1 MVKVPVLN
9 WKKEQVGEVA
19 LPADVFEYPYRK
31 HLVWEVVKAYLA
43 GRRAGTHKT
52 KVRSEVS
59 GSGKKPFKQKGTGR
73 ARQGGGRPPIH
84 RHGGT
89 SHGPRPRSY
98 AQGLSVNAKK
108 NALKAVLSRRVQEA
122 RLIVLEKMDLASHK
136 TKDLKTALDRLGVQG
151 KTLFVDVDSRGNESF
166 GRASRNVRAWKLVDA
181 LAVNTY
187 DVMNHPTL
195 VVSKEALNRVVA
207 TLGGQ

>member
-1 MVKVPVLN
+1 MAKIPVWN

-19 LPADVFEYPYRK
+19 LPAGVFGYPYRK

-43 GRRAGTHKT
+43 GGRAGTHKT

-89 SHGPRPRSY
+89 AHGPVPRSY
-98 AQGLSVNAKK
+98 AQDLSVKEKK
-108 NALKAVLSRRVQEA
+108 NALKAVLSRRLSEERILVVD
-122 RLIVLEKMDLASHK
+122 RLELESTK
-136 TKDLKTALDRLGVQG
+136 TKDLKAAIGALGIEG
-151 KTLFVDVDSRGNESF
+151 KALFVDSRDNANF
-166 GRASRNVRAWKLVDA
+166 ARASRNVKSWKLVDA
-181 LAVNTY
+181 LGVNAY
-187 DVMNHPTL
+187 DVLAHGT
-195 VVSKEALNRVVA
+195 VVLSRQALTRVVQN
-207 TLGGQ
+207 LGGE

>member
-1 MVKVPVLN
+1 MAKIPVWN

-19 LPADVFEYPYRK
+19 LPAGVFDYPYRK

-43 GRRAGTHKT
+43 GLRAGTHKT

-89 SHGPRPRSY
+89 VHGPVPRSY
-98 AQGLSVNAKK
+98 AQDVSVGEKK
-108 NALKAVLSRRVQEA
+108 NALKAVLSRRAAEERILVVD
-122 RLIVLEKMDLASHK
+122 RLEVESTK
-136 TKDLKTALDRLGVQG
+136 TRDLKAAIEGLGVEG
-151 KTLFVDVDSRGNESF
+151 KALFVDSRDNSNF
-166 GRASRNVRAWKLVDA
+166 VRASRNVKSWKLVDA
-181 LAVNTY
+181 LGVNAY
-187 DVMNHPTL
+187 DVLAHGT
-195 VVSKEALNRVVA
+195 VVLSKQALSRVVQN
-207 TLGGQ
+207 LGGE

>member
-1 MVKVPVLN
+1 MAKIPVIN

-19 LPADVFEYPYRK
+19 LPAGVFDYPYRK

-43 GRRAGTHKT
+43 GNRAGTHKT

-98 AQGLSVNAKK
+98 AQDVSVGEKK
-108 NALKAVLSRRVQEA
+108 NALKAVLSRRMAEERIVVVD
-122 RLIVLEKMDLASHK
+122 RLEIESTK
-136 TKDLKTALDRLGVQG
+136 TKDLKTALGALGIEG
-151 KTLFVDVDSRGNESF
+151 KALFVDSRDNANF
-166 GRASRNVRAWKLVDA
+166 ARASRNVKAWKLVDA
-181 LAVNTY
+181 LGVNAY
-187 DVMNHPTL
+187 DVLAHGT
-195 VVSKEALNRVVA
+195 VVLSKQAFTRVVQ
-207 TLGGQ
+207 TLGGE

>member
-1 MVKVPVLN
+1 MAKIPVIN

-19 LPADVFEYPYRK
+19 LPAGVFDYPYRK

-43 GRRAGTHKT
+43 GNRAGTHKT

-98 AQGLSVNAKK
+98 AQDVSVGEKK
-108 NALKAVLSRRVQEA
+108 NALKAVLSRRMAEERIVVVD
-122 RLIVLEKMDLASHK
+122 RLEIESTK
-136 TKDLKTALDRLGVQG
+136 TKDLKVALGALGIEG
-151 KTLFVDVDSRGNESF
+151 KALFVDSRDNANF
-166 GRASRNVRAWKLVDA
+166 ARASRNVKAWKLVDA
-181 LAVNTY
+181 LGVNAY
-187 DVMNHPTL
+187 DVLAHGT
-195 VVSKEALNRVVA
+195 VVLSKQAFTRVVQ
-207 TLGGQ
+207 TLGGE

>member
-1 MVKVPVLN
+1 MAKIPVWN

-19 LPADVFEYPYRK
+19 LPAEVFAYPYRR

-43 GRRAGTHKT
+43 GQRAGTHKT

-89 SHGPRPRSY
+89 VHGPVPRSY
-98 AQGLSVNAKK
+98 AQKVSVGEKK
-108 NALKAVLSRRVQEA
+108 NALKSVLSRRASEE
-122 RLIVLEKMDLASHK
+122 RIVVVDNLDLDSFK
-136 TKDLKTALDRLGVQG
+136 TKDLRNAVGALGIAG
-151 KTLFVDVDSRGNESF
+151 KALFVDGRGNANFE
-166 GRASRNVRAWKLVDA
+166 RASRNVPTWKLVDP
-181 LAVNTY
+181 LAVNAY
-187 DVMNHPTL
+187 DVLAHGTL
-195 VVSKEALNRVVA
+195 VLSKQAFSRVVQN
-207 TLGGQ
+207 LGGE

>member
-1 MVKVPVLN
+1 MAKIPVWN

-19 LPADVFEYPYRK
+19 LPAGVFDYPYRK

-43 GRRAGTHKT
+43 GLRAGTHKT

-89 SHGPRPRSY
+89 VHGPVPRSY
-98 AQGLSVNAKK
+98 AQDVSVGEKK
-108 NALKAVLSRRVQEA
+108 NALKAVLSRRASEERILVVD
-122 RLIVLEKMDLASHK
+122 RLEVESTK
-136 TKDLKTALDRLGVQG
+136 TRDLKAAIEGLGVEG
-151 KTLFVDVDSRGNESF
+151 KALFVDSRDNANF
-166 GRASRNVRAWKLVDA
+166 VRASRNVKSWKLVDA
-181 LAVNTY
+181 LGVNAY
-187 DVMNHPTL
+187 DVLAHGT
-195 VVSKEALNRVVA
+195 VVLSKQALSRVVHN
-207 TLGGQ
+207 LGGE